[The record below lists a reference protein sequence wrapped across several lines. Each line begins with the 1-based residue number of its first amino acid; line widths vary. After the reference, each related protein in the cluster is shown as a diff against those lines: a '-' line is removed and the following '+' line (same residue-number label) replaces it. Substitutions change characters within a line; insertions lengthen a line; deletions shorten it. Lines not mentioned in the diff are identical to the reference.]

1 MKSLTVTKI
10 GKLILILLMFIITSL
25 NEKALAAENHNDLD
39 VSKID
44 EYMNNELK
52 RQKIPGASIAIVK
65 GDKVQYIKGYGI
77 SEPNGNK
84 MTPQT
89 PVVLGSVSKSFTALA
104 IMQLVDQGMIQL
116 DNPVQQYI
124 PWFRVSDEEASKE
137 ITIRHLLNHTSG
149 ISEYDGQRAISEGDQ
164 SLKKLVESLKG
175 LRLEKKVG
183 ESYQYS
189 NLNYAI
195 LGLVIEEVTKT
206 PYDEYIRRN
215 IYKPLQ
221 MVNSYTD
228 PKEDKNNTIA
238 TGYRTMFGFK
248 LPTEQLNHEANV
260 PHGYLISS
268 AEDMANYMIAILNN
282 GQFKGERVLTK
293 QSMAEMHQPSSF
305 IDNHTYYAM
314 GWEVNNDVIS
324 HNGWT
329 ENTYTRVLLDNEY
342 GITLLINSFDYLNS
356 NRYDQMVTNLYNF
369 VKHNEPLKSEEN
381 PFLIYIIFDLIIVV
395 AMVFITF
402 SIYKMFKQQK
412 RKVKHFRVIVNVVS
426 LLVFNFLLPL
436 LILYDFT
443 IVAPLSTVTLFV
455 PGIGHALFIIS
466 ISLIILGVIKIG
478 KLIRIKLNAD
488 KSSKENRRVIEFNEI
503 NHKSYDKFI
512 N

>member
-1 MKSLTVTKI
+1 MKSFKISKI
-10 GKLILILLMFIITSL
+10 GKFILIILLFFITSL
-25 NEKALAAENHNDLD
+25 DERALAAENHNDLD

-65 GDKVQYIKGYGI
+65 DDKVQYIKGYGI
-77 SEPNGNK
+77 SGPNGNK

-104 IMQLVDQGMIQL
+104 IMQLVVQGKIQL

-124 PWFRVSDEEASKE
+124 PWFRVADEEASKA

-175 LRLEKKVG
+175 LHLEKGVG

-206 PYDEYIRRN
+206 PYDEYIKRN

-238 TGYRTMFGFK
+238 TGYETMFGFK
-248 LPTEQLNHEANV
+248 LPTEQLNHEGNV
-260 PHGYLISS
+260 PFGYLISS
-268 AEDMANYMIAILNN
+268 AEDMANYMITILNK

-293 QSMAEMHQPSSF
+293 QSMDEMHQPSSL
-305 IDNHTYYAM
+305 IEDHTYYAM
-314 GWEVNNDVIS
+314 GWEVDNDVIS

-329 ENTYTRVLLDNEY
+329 ENTYTRVLFDNEY

-356 NRYDQMVTNLYNF
+356 NQYDQMVTNLYNF

-381 PFLIYIIFDLIIVV
+381 PFMIYIIFDLIIVV
-395 AMVFITF
+395 AIAFVAF
-402 SIYKMFKQQK
+402 SIYKIFKGQK
-412 RKVKHFRVIVNVVS
+412 RNVKPFRGIVNVVS
-426 LLVFNFLLPL
+426 LFIFNFLLPL
-436 LILYDFT
+436 LILYEFT
-443 IVAPLSTVTLFV
+443 FVAPLSTVTLFV

-466 ISLIILGVIKIG
+466 LFLIIIGIIKIG

-488 KSSKENRRVIEFNEI
+488 KSSKENRRVTEFDET
-503 NHKSYDKFI
+503 NHKI
-512 N
+512 V

>member
-1 MKSLTVTKI
+1 MKSLTVSKI
-10 GKLILILLMFIITSL
+10 GKLILIILLSFISSL
-25 NEKALAAENHNDLD
+25 NEKALAAENHTNLD
-39 VSKID
+39 TSKID
-44 EYMNNELK
+44 EYINKELEK
-52 RQKIPGASIAIVK
+52 QHIPGASIAIVK

-77 SEPNGNK
+77 SGPNGTK

-124 PWFRVSDEEASKE
+124 PWFRVADEEESKE

-175 LRLEKKVG
+175 LHLEKGVG

-206 PYDEYIRRN
+206 PYDEYIKRN
-215 IYKPLQ
+215 IYKPLH
-221 MVNSYTD
+221 MVNSYTN

-238 TGYRTMFGFK
+238 TGYETMFGFK
-248 LPTEQLNHEANV
+248 RPTEQLNHEANV

-268 AEDMANYMIAILNN
+268 AEDMANYMIAILNK

-293 QSMAEMHQPSSF
+293 QSMEEMHQPSSL
-305 IDNHTYYAM
+305 IKDHTYYAM
-314 GWEVNNDVIS
+314 GWEVDNDVIS

-356 NRYDQMVTNLYNF
+356 NQYDQMVTNLYNF

-381 PFLIYIIFDLIIVV
+381 PFMIYIIFDLIIVV
-395 AMVFITF
+395 AIVFVAF
-402 SIYKMFKQQK
+402 SIYKIFKGQK
-412 RKVKHFRVIVNVVS
+412 RKVKPFRVIVNVVS

-436 LILYDFT
+436 LILYEFT
-443 IVAPLSTVTLFV
+443 LVAPLSTVTLFV

-466 ISLIILGVIKIG
+466 LSLIIIGIIKIG
-478 KLIRIKLNAD
+478 RLIRIKLNTD
-488 KSSKENRRVIEFNEI
+488 KSSKENRKVIEFDET
-503 NHKSYDKFI
+503 NHKI
-512 N
+512 V